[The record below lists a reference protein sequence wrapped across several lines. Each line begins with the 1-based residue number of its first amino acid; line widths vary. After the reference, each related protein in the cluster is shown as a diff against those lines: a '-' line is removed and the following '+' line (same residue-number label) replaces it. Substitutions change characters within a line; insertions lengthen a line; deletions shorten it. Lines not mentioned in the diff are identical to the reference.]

1 MDSTNASAPLP
12 RVKEEIQ
19 LPPTLVATT
28 VKVEVVDGGMNKNL
42 VNGGGVRSSEGS
54 VAVDE
59 GGGES
64 GDVDSTVRRKR
75 GRPRKHPVE
84 SRERLPSLQ
93 NLVPKRGRGRPPGT
107 EKLQLAAME
116 AEISLVDLQDR
127 SERKPLKDLGF
138 AGDGA
143 GRSRVSVDT
152 AGGNFTPHVLNILGG
167 EDIFGRILSVVVNVS
182 PRSVC
187 ILSAVG
193 AVALVDGH
201 FPIAILSG
209 TFTLTEARR
218 RKGCL
223 TVGLADADASVF
235 GGLVVGSII
244 AAEPTQ
250 IVLGSF
256 KESKKTLLKTESAES
271 STAADGLGRFRVLP
285 TTVQLPEEIEEKFI
299 VTPLSPLSPQPKPP
313 NGNAN
318 QDVDRA
324 SLENSDQN
332 ASEPSDHAS
341 DATTPDN

>member
-1 MDSTNASAPLP
+1 MDFTNASAPLP
-12 RVKEEIQ
+12 RVEEETQ
-19 LPPTLVATT
+19 LPLTLVATT
-28 VKVEVVDGGMNKNL
+28 VKVEVTDGGMNENS
-42 VNGGGVRSSEGS
+42 VNGGGVRSGEGS
-54 VAVDE
+54 VAVEE

-75 GRPRKHPVE
+75 GRPRKYPVE
-84 SRERLPSLQ
+84 SRECLPSLQ

-107 EKLQLAAME
+107 KKLQLATM
-116 AEISLVDLQDR
+116 
-127 SERKPLKDLGF
+127 G
-138 AGDGA
+138 
-143 GRSRVSVDT
+143 RVSVDT

-167 EDIFGRILSVVVNVS
+167 EDIFGRILSVVVQVS

-193 AVALVDGH
+193 AVAIVDICPAGCFGSDVLRYEGH

-209 TFTLTEARR
+209 TFTLTEAGR
-218 RKGCL
+218 RKGRL

-271 STAADGLGRFRVLP
+271 STAADGLGRFRVPP

-299 VTPLSPLSPQPKPP
+299 ATPLSPHPKPP

-324 SLENSDQN
+324 SLQNSDQN

-341 DATTPDN
+341 DSTTPDN